1 MMRKRGYTLS
11 EILVALT
18 IVGVIA
24 ALVIPQ
30 LVKNI
35 QKNETGAILAKSVEQ
50 LETGFQNVIQT
61 ANDHYTDG
69 SYAEVLAVISPD
81 DLTTD
86 GGTGAESIDK
96 SIVWA
101 SDLSKMLPYL
111 GLTKITMAYSDF
123 KDIKKFDGQKDALI
137 SALINAN
144 TKYKFS
150 KTPASVFIFLGT
162 AFVDNDETVQQTD
175 PNLKVG
181 TITID
186 TNGFDKAPNVW
197 GKDLFQFKLHNNGK
211 MIPVGLDDYTEKCAD
226 GNITDG
232 KSCTARVVA
241 DGWKVKYY

>member
-1 MMRKRGYTLS
+1 MRKRGYTLS

-96 SIVWA
+96 SIVWT
-101 SDLSKMLPYL
+101 SNLSKMLPYL

-137 SALINAN
+137 SAFINAN

-150 KTPASVFIFLGT
+150 KTPASVYILT
-162 AFVDNDETVQQTD
+162 KTWTNNTETEQMAD
-175 PNLKVG
+175 PDFEVG